1 MMPTRWTWFANRFST
16 SFTTRFA
23 ATMVLAGAALLS
35 GCTTYV
41 TSQVIAFSTWT
52 GGSDATRT
60 YAFSRTPAQQNSI
73 EQATYEQLVANE
85 LAMHAFR
92 LVDESHARY
101 LVALAYGSRTDQVLV
116 AQPVP
121 FNPWPGPYWGGFNP
135 WGPWGPFPPAFVNQS
150 VPLYSHVLGIR
161 ITERAS
167 GHEVY
172 NVTARTSGD
181 EPSLVRAMPYLVRSA
196 LADFPM
202 ENGAVRTIR
211 LPAGSGGGVPNEVA
225 AGHAVAPANPST
237 TAPAPASAPA
247 HAQ

>member
-1 MMPTRWTWFANRFST
+1 MKFHRLIRCTTTLLSAST
-16 SFTTRFA
+16 
-23 ATMVLAGAALLS
+23 LLLS

-41 TSQVIAFSTWT
+41 TSEVIAFSNWS
-52 GGSDATRT
+52 GGDAVRT
-60 YAFSRTPAQQNSI
+60 YAFTRSPEQQNSI
-73 EQATYEQLVANE
+73 EQSTYEQFVANE

-116 AQPVP
+116 PQPVP

-135 WGPWGPFPPAFVNQS
+135 WGPWGPFPPAFVNQTM
-150 VPLYSHVLGIR
+150 PLYSHVLGIR
-161 ITERAS
+161 ITGRD
-167 GHEVY
+167 GGREVY

-202 ENGAVRTIR
+202 ENGAVRTVR
-211 LPAGSGGGVPNEVA
+211 LPAGSGGVVPNEVSLGHGA
-225 AGHAVAPANPST
+225 ASA
-237 TAPAPASAPA
+237 TAPPPA
-247 HAQ
+247 H